1 MKQFFIRNK
10 PALRDVSII
19 SGVFILASVLLYG
32 YYAFFTAEGM
42 TTVFRNWDGPGY
54 LVVAK
59 TFYDVEHISR
69 INPFLFLAP
78 SHYAFQFPFYP
89 VFIRLFSFIGYANSM
104 IFVSNLFALLFS
116 ITLYFLVKT
125 VNPKA
130 NALMVAILSIF
141 YTPRWFIVSH
151 VGSTEPQVLFFVA
164 LFMLFFLQKKF
175 FLSALFAALSQ
186 LTKPQGIVFFIGI
199 AVYYGIQLV
208 TRKKS
213 IPTIIREFSPYL
225 LIPVALIAVFTLYYF
240 RFGNFFI
247 FLENEA
253 FPTMQL
259 PPLKVLVS
267 NEIYY
272 KLMEIFSGWMELIVF
287 NYILYFIP
295 ILILFEKKFFFFGIV
310 ALMYFIPVLTFV
322 QTDMARFILPI
333 MPFIFVGSADIL
345 SQKSVYRG
353 LLLCIPMVFLFAVG
367 YINHNIAPFPFQ

>member
-1 MKQFFIRNK
+1 MKQFFKANRG
-10 PALRDVSII
+10 ALRDICII
-19 SGVFILASVLLYG
+19 SGVFLLASALLYG
-32 YYAFFTAEGM
+32 YYAFFTPDGM

-59 TFYDVEHISR
+59 TFYDVQHITR
-69 INPFLFLAP
+69 INPFWFLAP
-78 SHYAFQFPFYP
+78 SHYAYQFPLYP

-116 ITLYFLVKT
+116 IALYFLIKT

-151 VGSTEPQVLFFVA
+151 VGSTEPQVLFFVT
-164 LFMLFFLQKKF
+164 LFMLFFLQKKY
-175 FLSALFAALSQ
+175 FLSAVFAGLSQ
-186 LTKPQGIVFFIGI
+186 LTKPQGIVFFVGI
-199 AVYYGIQLV
+199 AAYYGIQLV
-208 TRKKS
+208 TRKKGAW
-213 IPTIIREFSPYL
+213 TIVREFSPYL
-225 LIPVALIAVFTLYYF
+225 LIPLALTVVFTLYYF
-240 RFGNFFI
+240 RFGNFFV
-247 FLENEA
+247 FMENEA

-259 PPLKVLVS
+259 PPLKVFVS
-267 NEIYY
+267 EEIYY
-272 KLMEIFSGWMELIVF
+272 KLMGIVSGWMELIVF

-295 ILILFEKKFFFFGIV
+295 ILILFEKKLYFFGIV

-333 MPFIFVGSADIL
+333 MPFVFVGLSDML

-353 LLLCIPMVFLFAVG
+353 LLICTLMVFLFAIG
-367 YINHNIAPFPFQ
+367 YMNHNLAPLPYQ